1 MIYADRIKYI
11 QSAEK
16 MLVHILEGTSRHTG
30 VDFFQSLAKYLA
42 QTLKFQYAFVGRIVN
57 PERKNEIET
66 LAVWEKDKIIANI
79 TYDLKGTP
87 CQNVMEQGFCFYP
100 KMVQHLFPKDKLLV
114 EMNAHSYVGIPLRD
128 SKDNVIGILVLL
140 DTEPMDEVLYV
151 KQILTI
157 FANRA
162 SAELESVQMKE
173 ALKDRENQLNNLL
186 SNVDAIVL
194 EGDPFDIYYVGG
206 QAEKILG
213 YPIKDWFKD
222 PEGCV
227 GFWTKLLHPN
237 DVDKVKNCKN
247 AILRGENHSY
257 EYRLKAADGTYK
269 WFYDSVTVEIKN
281 GVPVKSR
288 SIMVDITDRKQSEEE
303 IESIFNMTG
312 YMVCVADINTAS
324 FLRIN
329 SSFESTLGY
338 SKKELLSKSFF
349 EFIHPDDKQ
358 RTMDVIEQKLKDNI
372 QVIGFENRYR
382 CKDGTY
388 KWLSWTSRPVVEK
401 GITYA
406 IAYDI
411 TKRKAA
417 EEKLKNSSKRSRAWL
432 ENSPVCTKII
442 DLDFNLQFMSTAG
455 INGLKIE
462 NVETFYGKPFPFDFY
477 SESVKKLIISN
488 LKKVK
493 KTGKIVVQEA
503 PAFDTEGNKL
513 WFHSTFVPV
522 NDDEGQIDY
531 IIAVS
536 SDITERKH
544 AEKALKGS
552 EAELRIQKAVLVQK
566 NAALN
571 EILEHIENEKQ
582 QIKEDVMANIDNV
595 IMPSLEKL
603 KLKGGIRKHV
613 NVIENHMKN
622 MASSFGKK
630 ISEKSAKLTPREIEI
645 CSMVKTGLTNKE
657 VSSLLGISLETVE
670 KHRRHIR
677 KKLGI
682 KKKSINLTSYLRTL

>member
-1 MIYADRIKYI
+1 MIYADRLKYL
-11 QSAEK
+11 QSAEE

-42 QTLKFQYAFVGRIVN
+42 QTLKFQYAFIGRVVN
-57 PERKNEIET
+57 PEKINEIET
-66 LAVWEKDKIIANI
+66 LAVWGGDKITANF
-79 TYDLKGTP
+79 TYDLDGTP
-87 CQNVMEQGFCFYP
+87 CQNVMKQGLCFYS
-100 KMVQHLFPKDKLLV
+100 KRVQQLFPKDKLLV
-114 EMNAHSYVGIPLRD
+114 EMNVHSYAGIPLRD

-140 DTEPMDEVLYV
+140 DTEPMDAIPYGE
-151 KQILTI
+151 QQLTI

-162 SAELESVQMKE
+162 SAELERVQTEE
-173 ALKDRENQLNNLL
+173 ALKNREDQLKNLL
-186 SNVDAIVL
+186 SNVNAIIL
-194 EGDPFDIYYVGG
+194 EGDPFNIYYVGG
-206 QAEKILG
+206 RAEKILG
-213 YPIKDWFKD
+213 YPIKDWFKE
-222 PEGCV
+222 PGGCV
-227 GFWTKLLHPN
+227 GFWTKLLHP
-237 DVDKVKNCKN
+237 DDIDKVEIYKN
-247 AILRGENHSY
+247 AILKGENHSF
-257 EYRLKAADGTYK
+257 EYRLKAKNGTYK
-269 WFYDSVTVEIKN
+269 WFYDSITVETEKGI
-281 GVPVKSR
+281 PVKAR
-288 SIMVDITDRKQSEEE
+288 SIMVDITKRKQSEEE

-329 SSFESTLGY
+329 SSFEYTLGY
-338 SKKELLSKSFF
+338 SKEELLSKSFF

-358 RTMDVIEQKLKDNI
+358 RTLDVIEQKLKDNI

-411 TKRKAA
+411 TKRKAT
-417 EEKLKNSSKRSRAWL
+417 EEKLKNSGKRSRAWL

-442 DLDFNLQFMSTAG
+442 DLDFNLQYMSTAG
-455 INGLKIE
+455 IKGLKIE
-462 NVETFYGKPFPFDFY
+462 NVKEYYGKPFPFDFY
-477 SESVKKLIISN
+477 SRSVKKTIIKN

-493 KTGKIVVQEA
+493 KTDEIVELET
-503 PAFDTEGNKL
+503 PAFDAEGNGL

-536 SDITERKH
+536 SDITKRKQ
-544 AEKALKGS
+544 AEKALRGS

-566 NAALN
+566 NAALH
-571 EILEHIENEKQ
+571 EILEYIEIEKQ
-582 QIKEDVMANIDNV
+582 QIKDDVMANIDNV

-603 KLKGGIRKHV
+603 KLKGGVRKHV
-613 NVIENHMKN
+613 NVIEHYMED

-630 ISEKSAKLTPREIEI
+630 ISEKSAKLTSREIEI

-657 VSSLLGISLETVE
+657 IASLLSISLETVE

-682 KKKSINLTSYLRTL
+682 SKKRINLTTYLKTL